1 MTGRGDFSNG
11 RIRPVAN
18 KSPGLEIGDEED
30 AVP

>member
-18 KSPGLEIGDEED
+18 KSPGLEIGDEK
-30 AVP
+30 ARFP